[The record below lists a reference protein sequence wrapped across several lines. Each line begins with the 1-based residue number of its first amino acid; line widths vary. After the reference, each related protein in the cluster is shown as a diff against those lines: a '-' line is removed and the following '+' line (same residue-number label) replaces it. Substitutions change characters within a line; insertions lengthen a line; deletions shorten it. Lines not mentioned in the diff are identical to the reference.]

1 MKDSFNREINY
12 LRISVTDLCNLKCVY
27 CVPEKGVAK
36 RKHEDIISPERIEE
50 IVEAAAKLGITKVR
64 ITGGEPLVRH
74 GILEICRKIRGIS
87 GIKELC
93 LTTNGVLLKEMAKD
107 LRDSGVDRLNISLD
121 TLDPSKFSRITRG
134 GNIEDV
140 LEGILEARKVGFK
153 NTKINVV
160 LIKNFNNNEIFD
172 FLKFAEN
179 NGVFVRF
186 IELMP
191 IGQGREMGADSF
203 VSNEIVEK
211 CLTNLEKIES
221 DGVSVQYKFKDREGG
236 IGLISPLSNSFC
248 KSCSRLRLTCDGKL
262 RPCLHSSIEV
272 DTNGLQ
278 GKELEEALKKAI
290 RIKPEKH
297 HLEKGSESNKGM
309 NEIGG

>member
-50 IVEAAAKLGITKVR
+50 IIKAAAKLGINKVR
-64 ITGGEPLVRH
+64 ITGGEPLIRH

-87 GIKELC
+87 GIKEIC
-93 LTTNGVLLKEMAKD
+93 LTTNGVLLEEMAQD
-107 LRDSGVDRLNISLD
+107 LFEAGVDRLNISLD
-121 TLDPSKFSRITRG
+121 TLDPEKYKRITRG
-134 GNIEDV
+134 GDITNV
-140 LEGILEARKVGFK
+140 LKGIDAAQKVGFK
-153 NTKINVV
+153 NTKVNVV
-160 LIKNFNNNEIFD
+160 LIHNFNDGEIENFV
-172 FLKFAEN
+172 KFAEN
-179 NGVFVRF
+179 HSIFVRF

-191 IGQGREMGADSF
+191 IGQGKEMGPDSYI
-203 VSNEIVEK
+203 SNAVVEK
-211 CLTNLEKIES
+211 HLGELVKVES
-221 DGVSVQYKFKDREGG
+221 DGVSSQYRFKNKEGG

-248 KSCSRLRLTCDGKL
+248 KNCSRLRLTCDGKL

-272 DTNGLQ
+272 DTNGLHDE
-278 GKELEEALKKAI
+278 ELLEVLEKAI
-290 RIKPEKH
+290 RLKPEKH